1 MLTYAPLFPVILLTL
16 VALVAMLMSAL
27 VRDASRTGVFSA
39 VGLLFVMALSLQQWG
54 TQQGPANIL
63 GNAVTVDGYSYFFY
77 VLFCLIGIV
86 TVFIAMPHLEREQ
99 AQRGEFYT
107 LMLFSLVGMFVMV
120 SSDDLMTLFLGFETM
135 SLAIYVLVGWRRH
148 QLRSNEG
155 VLKYFFLGSLAAAIF
170 LYGIA
175 LIYGSAGTV
184 NLQSVAALL
193 TAPGSAL
200 GVNGVFTVGVLLVLV
215 GVGFKIAAVPFH
227 MWTPD
232 VYEGAPA
239 PVTAFMATA
248 VKAAGFALAIR
259 LIAFLFEHQ
268 QLHDIAHII
277 LFYGAI
283 LTMFVGNFFA
293 LAQKNFKRMLAYSGI
308 AHTGYLLVGMLALP
322 EAGAGTA
329 VLYYLVAYALTN
341 LGALA
346 VAAFISGREEKFD
359 NLEDFSGM
367 AWRYPLA
374 GICMA
379 VCMFSLIGFPLT
391 AGFFGK
397 YMLFAAAFKANLA
410 PLVVIAIVN
419 SILSVYYYLRV
430 VVVMFVEPVAENAA
444 APETMPLATKAV
456 LAYTVAAVVWSGVG
470 TFNVTP
476 FFPGLVPLRA
486 KAEASMKALTAIPQ
500 ARVST
505 GTVEGK
511 SSAPLQAN
519 APLIH

>member
-1 MLTYAPLFPVILLTL
+1 MLAYAPLFPMMLLTL

-27 VRDASRTGVFSA
+27 VRDASRTAYFTATGLGA
-39 VGLLFVMALSLQQWG
+39 VLALTLFQWKAS
-54 TQQGPANIL
+54 TGPANVF
-63 GNAVTVDGYSYFFY
+63 GNSVTVDGYSYFFY
-77 VLFCLIGIV
+77 GLFCLVGIV
-86 TVFIAMPHLEREQ
+86 SVFIALPHLEREQ
-99 AQRGEFYT
+99 ANRGEFYA

-148 QLRSNEG
+148 LLRSNEG

-175 LIYGSAGTV
+175 LIYGTAGTV
-184 NLQSVAALL
+184 NLQDIGRILL
-193 TAPGSAL
+193 TPGSAL
-200 GVNGVFTVGVLLVLV
+200 GLNGVFTVGVLLVFV
-215 GVGFKIAAVPFH
+215 GIGFKLAVVPFH

-259 LIAFLFEHQ
+259 LGVSLFEFG
-268 QLHDIAHII
+268 QLHDIFQMLLIFLAV
-277 LFYGAI
+277 A
-283 LTMFVGNFFA
+283 TMFVGNIFA
-293 LAQKNFKRMLAYSGI
+293 LAQSNFKRMLAYSGI
-308 AHTGYLLVGMLALP
+308 AHTGYLLVGLTALP
-322 EAGAGTA
+322 DESAGAA
-329 VLYYLVAYALTN
+329 VLFYLMAYAFTN

-346 VAAFISGREEKFD
+346 VAAFLAGREER
-359 NLEDFSGM
+359 LENIDDFAGM

-374 GICMA
+374 GLCMA

-397 YMLFAAAFKANLA
+397 YMLFAAAFKANLV
-410 PLVVIAIVN
+410 PLVVVAIVN

-430 VVVMFVEPVAENAA
+430 VVVMFVSPERED
-444 APETMPLATKAV
+444 APETETMPLVTKGV
-456 LAYTVAAVVWSGVG
+456 LVYTLLAVVWAGMG

-476 FFPGLVPLRA
+476 FLPGLVPLQA
-486 KAEASMKALTAIPQ
+486 KALSSIKALRSLPEERLSAEEGH
-500 ARVST
+500 R
-505 GTVEGK
+505 GVEP
-511 SSAPLQAN
+511 SLQVAK
-519 APLIH
+519 PLIH

>member
-1 MLTYAPLFPVILLTL
+1 MLAYAPLLPIISLTL
-16 VALVAMLMSAL
+16 LAVVAMLMSAL
-27 VRDASRTGVFSA
+27 VRDASRTAHFSA
-39 VGLLFVMALSLQQWG
+39 AGLVTVLALSLHQWG
-54 TQQGPANIL
+54 RSSGPANVF
-63 GNAVTVDGYSYFFY
+63 GNSVTVDGYSYFFY
-77 VLFCLIGIV
+77 VLFCLVGIV

-99 AQRGEFYT
+99 AQRGEFYA

-175 LIYGSAGTV
+175 LIYGAAGTV
-184 NLQSVAALL
+184 NLQDIARVLL
-193 TAPGSAL
+193 APASSL
-200 GVNGVFTVGVLLVLV
+200 GINGVFTVGVLLVFV
-215 GVGFKIAAVPFH
+215 GVAFKLAAVPFH
-227 MWTPD
+227 MWAPD

-259 LIAFLFEHQ
+259 LVVSLLAQ
-268 QLHDIAHII
+268 GQLHDIFQLV
-277 LFYGAI
+277 LFLLAVV
-283 LTMFVGNFFA
+283 TMFVGNIFA

-308 AHTGYLLVGMLALP
+308 AHTGYLLVGLLALP
-322 EAGAGTA
+322 DEAAGAA
-329 VLYYLVAYALTN
+329 LLFYLMAYAFTN

-346 VAAFISGREEKFD
+346 VAAFLAGREEQ
-359 NLEDFSGM
+359 LENIDDFAGM

-374 GICMA
+374 GACMA

-410 PLVVIAIVN
+410 PLVVVAIVN

-430 VVVMFVEPVAENAA
+430 VVVMFVNAPRDEVRQAEG
-444 APETMPLATKAV
+444 MPLATKGV
-456 LAYTVAAVVWSGVG
+456 LAYTLLAVIWSGMG
-470 TFNVTP
+470 TFNVSP
-476 FFPGLVPLRA
+476 FFPGLVPLQA
-486 KAEASMKALTAIPQ
+486 KAVASMKALVATPSSDTSVSETPPGEQ
-500 ARVST
+500 AALHVA
-505 GTVEGK
+505 
-511 SSAPLQAN
+511 APL
-519 APLIH
+519 LK

>member
-1 MLTYAPLFPVILLTL
+1 MLAYAPLLPIIVLTL
-16 VALVAMLMSAL
+16 VALAAMLMSAL
-27 VRDASRTGVFSA
+27 VRDASRTGHFSA
-39 VGLLFVMALSLQQWG
+39 AGLVGVMALTLHQWG
-54 TQQGPANIL
+54 RSTGPANVF
-63 GNAVTVDGYSYFFY
+63 GNSVTVDGFSYFFY
-77 VLFCLIGIV
+77 VLFCLVGIV
-86 TVFIAMPHLEREQ
+86 TVFIAMSHLEREQ

-175 LIYGSAGTV
+175 LIYGAAGTV
-184 NLQSVAALL
+184 NLQEIAGSLM
-193 TAPGSAL
+193 APASGL
-200 GVNGVFTVGVLLVLV
+200 GLNGVFTVGVLLVLV
-215 GVGFKIAAVPFH
+215 GVAFKLAAVPFH

-259 LIAFLFEHQ
+259 LVVSLFGQ
-268 QLHDIAHII
+268 GQLHDIAQMS
-277 LFYGAI
+277 LFFLAV
-283 LTMFVGNFFA
+283 LTMFAGNIFA

-308 AHTGYLLVGMLALP
+308 AHTGYLMVGLVALP
-322 EAGAGTA
+322 DEAAGAA
-329 VLYYLVAYALTN
+329 LLFYLMAYAFTN

-346 VAAFISGREEKFD
+346 VAAFLAGREER
-359 NLEDFSGM
+359 LETIDDFAGM

-374 GICMA
+374 GVCMA

-397 YMLFAAAFKANLA
+397 YMLFAAAFKANLV
-410 PLVVIAIVN
+410 PLVVVAIVN

-430 VVVMFVEPVAENAA
+430 VVVMFVNPIREDVGPGD
-444 APETMPLATKAV
+444 PMPLATKGV
-456 LAYTVAAVVWSGVG
+456 LAYTLVAVIWAGMG
-470 TFNVTP
+470 TFNVSP
-476 FFPGLVPLRA
+476 FFPGLVPLQA
-486 KAEASMKALTAIPQ
+486 KAVASIKALVAIPMAQ
-500 ARVST
+500 TSDA
-505 GTVEGK
+505 GGD
-511 SSAPLQAN
+511 SSVQPPLHVA
-519 APLIH
+519 APLIQ